1 MSALLDV
8 KALNVAY
15 GGTGAGTAN
24 ATTDALNDS
33 NGILGAWV
41 TFGNDWAS
49 ADEGRGIAAELHAD
63 REAIIASFIPPQ
75 QTTADDLPVRTGSA
89 RLLGIADDARVAA
102 HFAEQRAAIERM
114 RADLPAALAKAN
126 VPLLPPT
133 PSSATPA
140 KPPGSGP
147 E

>member
-1 MSALLDV
+1 MGIRRCLYDESAADAPRRAQLL
-8 KALNVAY
+8 ALM
-15 GGTGAGTAN
+15 TE
-24 ATTDALNDS
+24 
-33 NGILGAWV
+33 

-49 ADEGRGIAAELHAD
+49 ADEVRGIAAELRAD

-89 RLLGIADDARVAA
+89 RLLGIADDARVIA

-126 VPLLPPT
+126 VPLRPPT
-133 PSSATPA
+133 PASATPA